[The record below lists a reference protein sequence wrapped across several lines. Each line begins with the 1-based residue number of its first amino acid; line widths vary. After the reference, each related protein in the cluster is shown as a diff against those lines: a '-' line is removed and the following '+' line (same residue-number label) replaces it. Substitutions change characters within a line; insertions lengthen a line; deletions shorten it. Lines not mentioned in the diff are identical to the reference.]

1 MSLQVCIKK
10 ENQMDTDNID
20 GKLELYIQVNSNK
33 EWNSV
38 KVNGKKKKKILNQ
51 INIKDNIWMIKNMV
65 KDSLIGRVGII
76 I

>member
-1 MSLQVCIKK
+1 
-10 ENQMDTDNID
+10 MDTDNID

-33 EWNSV
+33 EWNMV

-65 KDSLIGRVGII
+65 KGSLIGKVGII

>member
-1 MSLQVCIKK
+1 MV
-10 ENQMDTDNID
+10 TDNID

-33 EWNSV
+33 EWNMV

-65 KDSLIGRVGII
+65 KGSLIGKLGII